1 MLKRMAT
8 LFATAAL
15 CCATAALAQE
25 QQSKTTPTR
34 ANEYSVARESNLQ
47 GKVVKYIPDSV
58 TSTAP
63 AGANVELETSS
74 GIVNVHLGNARLLT
88 ANHLSLEPGDA
99 VTIVGE
105 TLPYGEGTVFAAR
118 IIQKGTLSVTVR
130 SKNGIPLKPT
140 SHSGNA
146 EPSPAGAR

>member
-25 QQSKTTPTR
+25 QQSKTPTR
-34 ANEYSVARESNLQ
+34 ADVYTVARESNLQ
-47 GKVVKYIPDSV
+47 GKVVKYTGDSA

-63 AGANVELETSS
+63 AGANVELQTAS

-118 IIQKGTLSVTVR
+118 IIQKGTQSVTVR

-146 EPSPAGAR
+146 QESTAGAR